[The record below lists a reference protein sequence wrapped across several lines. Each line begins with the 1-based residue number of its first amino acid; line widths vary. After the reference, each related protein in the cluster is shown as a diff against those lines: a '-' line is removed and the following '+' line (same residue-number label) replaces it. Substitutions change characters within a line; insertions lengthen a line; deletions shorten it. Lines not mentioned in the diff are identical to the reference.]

1 LKYKLTII
9 ILVVLAATNCLQ
21 VRAQEKQ
28 WLSYE
33 PATVELQGRL
43 IVQWKY
49 GPPNF
54 GEQPKTDQRV
64 KVPILVL
71 TRSINV
77 RGTPGDAHNANSVEG
92 ARRVQL
98 TFSNLA
104 TDYKQLVGKNVVVKG
119 TLFHAFSG
127 QHYTDVVMDV
137 RSIELEVTAVITGA
151 NYYSTTLR
159 SMRRSGISQATA
171 TEM

>member
-1 LKYKLTII
+1 MKHKLTII
-9 ILVVLAATNCLQ
+9 ILVVLAAVSLFET
-21 VRAQEKQ
+21 RAQDKR

-71 TRSINV
+71 TKPVNV
-77 RGTPGDAHNANSVEG
+77 RGTPGDAHNAISVEG
-92 ARRVQL
+92 AKRIQL
-98 TFSNLA
+98 TFANVG
-104 TDYKQLVGKNVVVKG
+104 TDYKGLIGKDVVVRG

-127 QHYTDVVMDV
+127 HHYTDVVMDAS
-137 RSIELEVTAVITGA
+137 SIELKQRGRTGA
-151 NYYSTTLR
+151 AHHR
-159 SMRRSGISQATA
+159 
-171 TEM
+171 